1 MPKQTRETN
10 IEGGEGTEATRVF
23 IGRPNGAKF
32 KLCFPET
39 LINYDRD

>member
-23 IGRPNGAKF
+23 MNRLTGQSLSRVF
-32 KLCFPET
+32 RKL
-39 LINYDRD
+39 